1 MKKRGHFDKDELAKM
16 GINMRD
22 SERGQDSMLDY
33 EKPDDLDRTRTSHL
47 NRTMVVNNNKG
58 RDAELRDMMQTE
70 HINRLDRQINIQ
82 AEASL
87 PKQ

>member
-1 MKKRGHFDKDELAKM
+1 MKKRGRFDKDELAKM

-33 EKPDDLDRTRTSHL
+33 PERPEELDRTRTSHL
-47 NRTMVVNNNKG
+47 NRTMVVNNKG

-70 HINRLDRQINIQ
+70 HINRLDRQINI
-82 AEASL
+82 
-87 PKQ
+87 